1 MIPASLSGVRMKNY
15 CMGRTDFSPS
25 RCKATGSIDLR
36 SRGLNRPLTKSIKCP
51 VCLKEEKAQSY
62 RCRYGSKSCSIACDV
77 VQPCMAQR
85 TDYSPALLQ
94 PFSVVKRQRPN
105 QLLKAACFPVPRKG
119 NGYLAELHLL
129 KTVQIIP
136 QKHCSG
142 SHNIETHVPGVYTAF
157 SRYLPASI
165 SPPSESR

>member
-1 MIPASLSGVRMKNY
+1 MKNY

-25 RCKATGSIDLR
+25 RCKATGSFDLR

-105 QLLKAACFPVPRKG
+105 QLLKTACFPVPRKG

-136 QKHCSG
+136 QGILHSGPVRNVGRNVKKNIIPQKHCSG
-142 SHNIETHVPGVYTAF
+142 SHNLETHVPGV
-157 SRYLPASI
+157 
-165 SPPSESR
+165 